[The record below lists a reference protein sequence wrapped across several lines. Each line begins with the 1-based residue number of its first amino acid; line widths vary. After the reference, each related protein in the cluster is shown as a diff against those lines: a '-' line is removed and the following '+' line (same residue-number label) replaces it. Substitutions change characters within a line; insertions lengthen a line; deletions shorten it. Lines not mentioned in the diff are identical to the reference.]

1 VVKDDDLTSTKI
13 EQLVANPITYISKSI
28 EKKNVDLGSQKDTP
42 IQAYQLFNNFNYNSS
57 IVSFA
62 SIELSQKQEVGLSYF
77 DYDMDASIYI
87 NGELVMSEKKGDINK
102 FKVQLNKGKNAVI
115 IVGDLIGGREPSF
128 FAWFYGSQRGEIVG
142 TIRDGGGK
150 PVPFARVDIM
160 GEKMNTSIITD
171 NNGKYQLWINP
182 NYGKYIIGSI
192 NNEESGYSK
201 PIFVKEYG
209 RYNIDIEININ
220 CYIINIH
227 TIL

>member
-1 VVKDDDLTSTKI
+1 METFMRYISHFKYLQLFLYLTSVLLSDKIPTNNLNSTTLNRWIVVKDDDLTSTKI

-160 GEKMNTSIITD
+160 GEKMNTSII
-171 NNGKYQLWINP
+171 K
-182 NYGKYIIGSI
+182 
-192 NNEESGYSK
+192 
-201 PIFVKEYG
+201 
-209 RYNIDIEININ
+209 
-220 CYIINIH
+220 
-227 TIL
+227 